1 VVASVVVVSVAPASA
16 GAIAVVAADVADW
29 LAAMAAAAI
38 ASGAVPLAD
47 PGVAATGV
55 AVTAT
60 VTAITT
66 ATGVVAGVLVPFCD
80 AGSVGPFVDAEVEAS
95 VDEAVVDFVESPF
108 EAEDLVRERDDASV
122 LLPAL
127 ASEAGP
133 LLASW
138 LAELLLFAGW
148 FAEAELRQRPLSAA
162 EE

>member
-1 VVASVVVVSVAPASA
+1 
-16 GAIAVVAADVADW
+16 
-29 LAAMAAAAI
+29 MAAAAI

-47 PGVAATGV
+47 PGVAAAGV
-55 AVTAT
+55 AVTVT
-60 VTAITT
+60 VAVTGIAT

-80 AGSVGPFVDAEVEAS
+80 AGLVGPFVETEVEAS

-108 EAEDLVRERDDASV
+108 EAEDLVRERGDASV
-122 LLPAL
+122 LLLAL

-148 FAEAELRQRPLSAA
+148 FAEAELRQRLLSTA